1 MTSGAVPERH
11 RELVPHR
18 RPDWQRPFR
27 DGRAKPFHDGHAA
40 TQGGTGRADRCQCVG
55 ARGKNS
61 NADPAGQASFAAENG
76 ARDRGGTTDHPR
88 VIRLSVLK
96 AWAVGPPQDREQPL
110 KVTVPGHAN
119 LAVASGA
126 TKGQGRHV
134 VKATRHVSIEGLH
147 GCKASEYSAHEAQR

>member
-40 TQGGTGRADRCQCVG
+40 TQGGTDKADRCQCVG

-61 NADPAGQASFAAENG
+61 TANSAEQASFAAENG
-76 ARDRGGTTDHPR
+76 ARDRGERQITRGRPDCRCSRHGR
-88 VIRLSVLK
+88 
-96 AWAVGPPQDREQPL
+96 
-110 KVTVPGHAN
+110 
-119 LAVASGA
+119 SGRRK
-126 TKGQGRHV
+126 TGRSH
-134 VKATRHVSIEGLH
+134 SG
-147 GCKASEYSAHEAQR
+147 